1 MGDRGVR
8 GNVDLVIIVAR
19 TVLPSERRAVP
30 GDMAD
35 LPVPVLDSQTRCT
48 QTLAREAVWSTHRR
62 W

>member
-1 MGDRGVR
+1 M
-8 GNVDLVIIVAR
+8 DLVIIVAR